1 MRSDNSI
8 TIYFR
13 NFIFGLIAFLSCLN
27 LSADT
32 GRKLDSLYT
41 ILKTSKNDTIKVNA
55 HLKIVSTLM
64 KEDTIKGMH
73 EVKKLLY
80 SINALQNK
88 PFAFRS
94 IEKIGRICYNNNM
107 LQKAQ
112 YYWNLGLVRSKTEK
126 DSEWQAKFY
135 LKIADFLQRQDF
147 LKQSVLYFDSALAI
161 TKPSDEKLR
170 SNILMLKGRAH
181 YDAGDYKTAMDN
193 YIESQRLFEKNEWWI
208 VEYGHLLHFIGSVF
222 KQQNFYDKALDYYEK
237 ELALAKKIK
246 NRSLEAEAL
255 YLCASMYGTKG
266 DLDKELEYINKAL
279 ILFKE
284 ENNLRMVGLMYG
296 NLSANYSDNKE
307 YKKAIA
313 SCEKALEIYKQIGEE
328 ENQAAIFRSLG
339 DLYSKLNQ
347 PQKALVYLKKAM
359 DAAMKIETK
368 QLLNKS
374 EITQSMAFTYSK
386 LGDYKSAFN
395 LILEHRQ
402 LNDSLNNVSNAEYLH
417 SLEKQ
422 YDTEKKEKEI
432 ALLNADKTLQ
442 KVELDKSNAIV
453 KQQKTQRNALI
464 FGCILILI
472 IAGISIVAFIN
483 KRKTSKLLSKQVG
496 EINYQNAII
505 KERNKDITD
514 SIQYAKRLQEAVF
527 PEANKLNE
535 YFAESFVLFRP
546 KDIVSGDFYWFEE
559 IDNKT
564 IIVVGDCTGHGVPGA
579 FMSILGHNLLNQIIL
594 EDKITSPAKILNLLD
609 KRVTNALNKRESKE
623 EYNDGMD
630 MVICV
635 VDKVNSK
642 LEFAGA
648 NRPLVIRRG
657 KELIELKPN
666 KHAIGGI
673 QDSTCKLFS
682 QQEISVQTN
691 DVLYMFSD
699 GYYDQFGGPRGKKF
713 KYKQL
718 TSSIL
723 SMASESLEEQKNIL
737 STTLETW
744 RGNLEQV
751 DDVCVIGVKI

>member
-1 MRSDNSI
+1 MGLDFLICKLS
-8 TIYFR
+8 R
-13 NFIFGLIAFLSCLN
+13 NFCFVVIVFFYCSQI
-27 LSADT
+27 SANND
-32 GRKLDSLYT
+32 RKLDSLYNL
-41 ILKTSKNDTIKVNA
+41 IKTTNNDTVKVNA

-64 KEDTIKGMH
+64 KDDTVKGMH
-73 EVKKLLY
+73 EAKKLLY
-80 SINALQNK
+80 SINVLQNK

-94 IEKIGRICYNNNM
+94 IEKIGKIFYGNNM

-126 DSEWQAKFY
+126 NSEWQAKFY
-135 LKIADFLQRQDF
+135 LRIADFLQREDF
-147 LKQSVLYFDSALAI
+147 LKQCVLYFDSALAI
-161 TKPSDEKLR
+161 TKISDEKLR

-193 YIESQRLFEKNEWWI
+193 YIESQRLFEKNNWWT

-222 KQQNFYDKALDYYEK
+222 KQQNFYDKALEYYEK
-237 ELALAKKIK
+237 ELILARKIK

-266 DLDKELEYINKAL
+266 NLEKELEYINKAL
-279 ILFKE
+279 LLFKE

-313 SCEKALEIYKQIGEE
+313 SCEKALDIYKQIGEE

-374 EITQSMAFTYSK
+374 EITQSMAFTYSQ

-422 YDTEKKEKEI
+422 YDTEKKEQEI
-432 ALLNADKTLQ
+432 ALLSKDKKIQSEEILRQT
-442 KVELDKSNAIV
+442 N
-453 KQQKTQRNALI
+453 QRRNLLVVI
-464 FGCILILI
+464 ILVVVV
-472 IAGISIVAFIN
+472 AGVSLFAFIN
-483 KRKTSKLLSKQVG
+483 KRKTSKLLVKQVN

-505 KERNKDITD
+505 KEKNKDITD

-527 PEANKLNE
+527 PETERLNN

-559 IDNKT
+559 VDNKAFL
-564 IIVVGDCTGHGVPGA
+564 VVGDCTGHGVPGA

-594 EDKITSPAKILNLLD
+594 EEKVVAPGQILRVLD
-609 KRVTNALNKRESKE
+609 TRVSNALNKKSTREE
-623 EYNDGMD
+623 NNDGMD
-630 MVICV
+630 IIVCVI
-635 VDKVNSK
+635 DKQNNK
-642 LEFAGA
+642 LSYSGA
-648 NRPLVIRRG
+648 NRPLIINRNNQ
-657 KELIELKPN
+657 LIDLKPN
-666 KHAIGGI
+666 KHSIGGI
-673 QDSTCKLFS
+673 QTDTVKVFT
-682 QQEISVQTN
+682 QEQIDIKPN
-691 DVLYMFSD
+691 DALYLFSD
-699 GYYDQFGGPRGKKF
+699 GYADQFGGPKGKKF

-718 TSSIL
+718 TEFILSIGSKSFDVQKSIL
-723 SMASESLEEQKNIL
+723 LQTLEEWK
-737 STTLETW
+737 
-744 RGNLEQV
+744 GNLEQV
-751 DDVCVIGVKI
+751 DDICVIGVKI